1 MASHI
6 RHRMFAIIDRTQVLN
21 HLTTELRRRGV
32 SAEGA
37 AQLLAGE
44 VVANL
49 GDRHTLARLT
59 RATGDAT
66 EVLGLRSQVA
76 VVPTDPSGNTI
87 YVGTGGGGLW
97 NVSHL
102 GTLQFFSGLPVTDVL
117 DRQRL
122 SQIFTEVLAQ

>member
-6 RHRMFAIIDRTQVLN
+6 RHRMFAIVDRTQLLN
-21 HLTTELRRRGV
+21 HLTPALLRRGV

-59 RATGDAT
+59 RVTGDAT
-66 EVLGLRSQVA
+66 EPLGLRSQVA
-76 VVPTDPSGNTI
+76 VDPSDPSGNTI
-87 YVGTGGGGLW
+87 YVGTGGGIW

-102 GTLQFFSGLPVTDVL
+102 GTLQFFSGLPVTDVQ
-117 DRQRL
+117 DRRRL
-122 SQIFTEVLAQ
+122 SQIFTEALAQ